1 MKFFPSLIGQ
11 KVEGMNHEL
20 ISAICSAKFRGW
32 GLKSLVS
39 IIVLALL
46 ATTSQSQTAS
56 PQPSSPV
63 PKSDQE
69 LKVNWL
75 YGAYVDKDVPL
86 HPLSNHQRF
95 QLFLR
100 QSFTTPGV
108 YLKTAFFALADEAE
122 DHPPQWGDGFQGY
135 VQRVASRYG
144 QFVTQN
150 ALAGAGNAL
159 LGYEPRYDRCRCT
172 GFWPRTR
179 HALVRN
185 FITYD
190 RTEKQMRPQIALYA
204 AAFGGGV
211 VAGTW
216 QPGNPS
222 LLTKGYQGV
231 VTQVAFGVC
240 SNWLGEFAPDIKR
253 VVRKNKAGNSL
264 SK

>member
-56 PQPSSPV
+56 PQPLSPV

-100 QSFTTPGV
+100 QSFTTPGF
-108 YLKTAFFALADEAE
+108 T
-122 DHPPQWGDGFQGY
+122 
-135 VQRVASRYG
+135 
-144 QFVTQN
+144 
-150 ALAGAGNAL
+150 
-159 LGYEPRYDRCRCT
+159 
-172 GFWPRTR
+172 
-179 HALVRN
+179 
-185 FITYD
+185 
-190 RTEKQMRPQIALYA
+190 
-204 AAFGGGV
+204 
-211 VAGTW
+211 
-216 QPGNPS
+216 
-222 LLTKGYQGV
+222 
-231 VTQVAFGVC
+231 
-240 SNWLGEFAPDIKR
+240 
-253 VVRKNKAGNSL
+253 
-264 SK
+264 